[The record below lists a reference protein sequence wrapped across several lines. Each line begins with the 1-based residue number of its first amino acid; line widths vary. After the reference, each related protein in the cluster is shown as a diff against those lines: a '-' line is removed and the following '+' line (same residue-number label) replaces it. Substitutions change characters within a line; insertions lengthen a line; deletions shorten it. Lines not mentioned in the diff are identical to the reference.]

1 MMRCAY
7 CDYDNPDSEHFC
19 MRCGLPLRQE
29 KLSSD
34 DTRRLEGL
42 AERVDFS
49 RWGPAYL
56 GADRKLVLH
65 IPGEDQPI
73 ALPSAKEQVVLG
85 RYDSTTSTAPDVD
98 LGRYDAHEKGV
109 SRRHAAIMTDEDLF
123 KIVDLNSANATYVN
137 GQKLIAYQA
146 RILQD
151 GDEVQLG
158 KLILRVHFSE

>member
-1 MMRCAY
+1 MMQCAY
-7 CDYDNPDSEHFC
+7 CDYANPDSENFC
-19 MRCGLPLRQE
+19 IRCGLPLKQD

-34 DTRRLEGL
+34 ETRRLEGL
-42 AERVDFS
+42 AARVDFS
-49 RWGPAYL
+49 RWGPAHL

-73 ALPSAKEQVVLG
+73 TLPPATEQLVLG
-85 RYDSTTSTAPDVD
+85 RYDAATSTAPDVD
-98 LGRYDAHEKGV
+98 LSRYDALEKGV
-109 SRRHAAIMTDEDLF
+109 SRRHAAIMTDEDLY

-137 GQKLIAYQA
+137 GQKLIAHQA

-158 KLILRVHFSE
+158 KLILRVQFAE